1 MKKRGVIAAA
11 LLATSATGALFVPP
25 AVAAGPGW
33 TGTYGGISGG
43 YGWGS
48 SSQTD
53 AGIPALPANTNTEG
67 FSFDG
72 NYRVRGGL
80 LGATL
85 GSNWQKGLWV
95 YGLEGDFS
103 WADLSGSSNVCGPL
117 TITPHPCG
125 TSLDALGTF
134 RGRVGYAAGADG
146 NWLLYATGSTSFPA
160 FPKASD

>member
-11 LLATSATGALFVPP
+11 LLATSAVGALAVPP

-43 YGWGS
+43 DGWGF

-53 AGIPALPANTNTEG
+53 NGIPALPTDTEG
-67 FSFDG
+67 PTDDG
-72 NYRVRGGL
+72 NYRLRGGL

-103 WADLSGSSNVCGPL
+103 WADLSGSSNVCGPS

-134 RGRVGYAAGADG
+134 RGRVGYVAGADG
-146 NWLLYATGSTSFPA
+146 N
-160 FPKASD
+160 